1 MMQAAKQPD
10 GTMNSTIRIML
21 LAGMTAAAAVALLAP
36 ALGSGAHGM
45 KMPSS
50 SSDSTAEVPM
60 PTGPDALRQI
70 VQDQCVLNWQ
80 QHQDPSPCDRVFLAD
95 PKAGRSGYAVLADHK
110 GGAHYLLVPTQTMSG
125 TDGGE
130 LLDPDLPNYFA
141 EAWHSRDLIAQ
152 FVGHEVPRTAIGL
165 AVNTAHTR
173 TQNQFHI
180 HIDCL
185 RRDVVESLRT
195 AAERMT
201 DTWSPVDVAGS
212 TFQGM
217 RIMAE
222 GLDGSNLF
230 ELLAGLKS
238 DTRHH
243 MGDYT
248 LVAAGMQFKSGP
260 GFIVITATG
269 PTGELLMDSTCTV
282 AGGGG

>member
-1 MMQAAKQPD
+1 
-10 GTMNSTIRIML
+10 MNLTIRAMFLTGI
-21 LAGMTAAAAVALLAP
+21 AAAAAVALIQS
-36 ALGSGAHGM
+36 ALGRGSHGI
-45 KMPSS
+45 KAPSS
-50 SSDSTAEVPM
+50 SSNSSTEAPQ

-80 QHQDPSPCDRVFLAD
+80 QHQDPSPCERVFLAD
-95 PKAGRSGYAVLADHK
+95 PKSGRSGYAVLADRK

-141 EAWHSRDLIAQ
+141 EAWRSRSLITQ
-152 FVGHEVPRTAIGL
+152 FVGHEVPRTAVGL
-165 AVNTAHTR
+165 AVNTAHAR

-185 RRDVVESLRT
+185 RRDVVESLR
-195 AAERMT
+195 ASAERMT
-201 DTWSPVDVAGS
+201 DVWSPIDVAGS
-212 TFQGM
+212 TYQGM

-222 GLDGSNLF
+222 GLDGANLF
-230 ELLAGLKS
+230 ELLAGLKP

-248 LVAAGMQFKSGP
+248 LVAAGMQFNSGP

>member
-1 MMQAAKQPD
+1 V
-10 GTMNSTIRIML
+10 NSKIRNFL
-21 LAGMTAAAAVALLAP
+21 LTGIATTAAVALTQSAFSR
-36 ALGSGAHGM
+36 GSHGA
-45 KMPSS
+45 KAPSS
-50 SSDSTAEVPM
+50 SSDSSSEVPVL
-60 PTGPDALRQI
+60 TGPDALRQI

-80 QHQDPSPCDRVFLAD
+80 QHQNPAPCERVFLAD
-95 PKAGRSGYAVLADHK
+95 PKVGGSGYAVIADQK

-125 TDGGE
+125 TDGSE

-141 EAWHSRDLIAQ
+141 EAWHARDLITQ

-173 TQNQFHI
+173 TQHQFHI

-185 RRDVVESLRT
+185 RRDVVDSIR
-195 AAERMT
+195 ASAERMT
-201 DTWSPVDVAGS
+201 DVWSPIDIAGS
-212 TFQGM
+212 TYQGM
-217 RIMAE
+217 RIMSE

-230 ELLAGLKS
+230 ELLAGLGP
-238 DTRHH
+238 DTRHR

-260 GFIVITATG
+260 GFVVLTATG